1 MLADFMCTG
10 LNITFGLLL
19 LALGTLA
26 LEIIWK
32 TVRKGNTALRTA
44 ATRFKIAEK
53 NKKTPPDENQN
64 SHRGR

>member
-32 TVRKGNTALRTA
+32 TVRKIVNGDR
-44 ATRFKIAEK
+44 RIK
-53 NKKTPPDENQN
+53 
-64 SHRGR
+64 R